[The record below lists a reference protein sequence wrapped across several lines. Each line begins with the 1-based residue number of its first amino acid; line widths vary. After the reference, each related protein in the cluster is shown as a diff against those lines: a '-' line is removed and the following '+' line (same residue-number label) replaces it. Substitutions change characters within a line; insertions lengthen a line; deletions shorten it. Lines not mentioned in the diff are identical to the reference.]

1 LVMLGN
7 ASGNVEPIDIRPTLG
22 PKNIRLSRPIL
33 FGYLA
38 EREALEKYAGEVFEF
53 VRSGKLKVLH
63 HATYDLK
70 DVAKAH
76 ADIESRKTVG
86 KLLIK
91 IN

>member
-1 LVMLGN
+1 M
-7 ASGNVEPIDIRPTLG
+7 
-22 PKNIRLSRPIL
+22 RLSRPIL
-33 FGYLA
+33 FAFIA
-38 EREALEKYAGEVFEF
+38 ERADLEKYAGELYEF
-53 VRSGKLKVLH
+53 IRSGKLKVLK

-86 KLLIK
+86 KLLLK